1 MPTGLSAV
9 LSDWV
14 AKRLPIPSGAA
25 QRHHEAQQ
33 SPGTPFCRIP
43 STATLPAL
51 WLGCESKHPAQG
63 DQPDFGCG
71 TACLGPGQGAG
82 QPARS
87 RGSTLPLCLPPP
99 RPFLPAG
106 PGCHRAPPAAAPG
119 AAARG
124 LPRRRRRPRPV
135 PPRPTRCRLPGS
147 RIRARPQ
154 CAPPGRAR
162 RRRRPQGAAE
172 TISAGAVQG
181 RRSPFPPRIR
191 TAFLAPQGGWGGG
204 GRGGGPGS
212 PPPLRAFQRR
222 RLRGRGRLRAP
233 DRSAPRPWR
242 PLPVRLERRRE
253 EEEEERGEERR
264 GGGGE
269 RREGVGEQEG
279 SCEPVW
285 G

>member
-63 DQPDFGCG
+63 AQPDFGCG

-106 PGCHRAPPAAAPG
+106 PGCHRAPPAAVPG

-135 PPRPTRCRLPGS
+135 PPRPTRRRLPGS

-191 TAFLAPQGGWGGG
+191 TAFLAPQGGWGRPRALPPTPRFSAAEAARARAASRSGQV
-204 GRGGGPGS
+204 RAAAPAPAPG
-212 PPPLRAFQRR
+212 AA
-222 RLRGRGRLRAP
+222 GKA
-233 DRSAPRPWR
+233 
-242 PLPVRLERRRE
+242 E
-253 EEEEERGEERR
+253 R
-264 GGGGE
+264 GGGGGE
-269 RREGVGEQEG
+269 GRGAARRRRRAEGGG
-279 SCEPVW
+279 RRA
-285 G
+285 GRKL